1 MRSKTRGNGT
11 KQNDFAWSVCRAT
24 KTSRP
29 LANMRIA
36 SCCVGFSACKPT
48 HRAALSMAASTS
60 TVRGYSYRDFITSCN
75 FCELGLVKR
84 YRKCAVEQCKCR
96 RRARVMTERLP
107 QMTSGPSGGM
117 NRMNATRQGVQVNIL
132 GSNGAAVGLPMFI
145 PSNQSQQSGQVT
157 HVSPPD
163 AFTWLEVPSIGLAR
177 EVRCSYL
184 QSKASYSSQTLWL
197 CLVS

>member
-1 MRSKTRGNGT
+1 
-11 KQNDFAWSVCRAT
+11 
-24 KTSRP
+24 
-29 LANMRIA
+29 
-36 SCCVGFSACKPT
+36 
-48 HRAALSMAASTS
+48 
-60 TVRGYSYRDFITSCN
+60 
-75 FCELGLVKR
+75 
-84 YRKCAVEQCKCR
+84 
-96 RRARVMTERLP
+96 MTERLP

-145 PSNQSQQSGQVT
+145 PSNQSQQGGQVT

-163 AFTWLEVPSIGLAR
+163 AFTWLDVPSIGLAR

-184 QSKASYSSQTLWL
+184 QNMASYSSQTLWL